1 MAIAGRL
8 KSPIVTALR
17 GREYIQ
23 FDNPY
28 DVGLTGLIGF
38 SSGYHAIKE
47 ADTLLML
54 GTDFPYTQ
62 FYPEK
67 ATIIQVDRR
76 GEHLGRRT
84 RLDLGLI
91 GDVKATLSTLLPL
104 LEEKQD
110 DTHLKKFVRHYEDV
124 RKDLN
129 ELAVGHPGRK
139 PMHPQYIA
147 KIVDELAADDA
158 IFSCDVG
165 TPTVWA
171 ARYLTMNGKR
181 RLLGSFNHG
190 SMANAMPQAIGAQFA
205 FPDRQVVTFSGDGGL
220 SMLLGDL
227 LSLRQHK
234 LPVKII
240 VFSNSA
246 LSFVEL
252 EMKAA
257 GILGDGTEL
266 VNPDFVAL
274 AQAAGVFGV
283 RVEDPADLKE
293 AVTAAFEHK
302 GPALV
307 DAVVNRAELSMPP
320 TIKLDQAVGFNLWA
334 LKAVLNGRGDEV
346 IDLAVSYLIR

>member
-1 MAIAGRL
+1 MHSSRRGAGG
-8 KSPIVTALR
+8 S
-17 GREYIQ
+17 
-23 FDNPY
+23 
-28 DVGLTGLIGF
+28 
-38 SSGYHAIKE
+38 
-47 ADTLLML
+47 
-54 GTDFPYTQ
+54 

-67 ATIIQVDRR
+67 ASIIQVDLR

-91 GDVKATLSTLLPL
+91 GDVKATLITLLPL

-110 DTHLKKFVRHYEDV
+110 DAHLKKFVHHYQDV
-124 RKDLN
+124 RKELD

-139 PMHPQYIA
+139 PMHPQYVA
-147 KIVDELAADDA
+147 KIVDELAADNA

-165 TPTVWA
+165 TLTVWA

-190 SMANAMPQAIGAQFA
+190 SMANAMPQAIGAQLA
-205 FPDRQVVTFSGDGGL
+205 FPDRQVITFSGDGGL

-227 LSLRQHK
+227 LRQHK

-246 LSFVEL
+246 LGFVEL

-274 AQAAGVFGV
+274 AQSAGVFGL

-293 AVTAAFEHK
+293 AVTAAFQHG

-307 DAVVNRAELSMPP
+307 DAVVNRTELSMPP
-320 TIKLDQAVGFNLWA
+320 TIKLDQAVRFNLWA

-346 IDLAVSYLIR
+346 LDLAISNIIR